1 MRLRFMGER
10 GVRAAIS
17 ARHGVLWFRTGC
29 FRAFYGMD
37 LHPSVRI
44 SFKSRLDKTNPRRLT
59 IGEKTLVA
67 FDAIIL
73 THDYSTARHG
83 DRFEERT
90 TIGSRCFIGAGA
102 IILPGVTI
110 GDHCIIGAGSVVIS
124 DVPAGS
130 IVVGNP
136 GKVVRSGITTTDYGR
151 LKHPRPDGPTTH
163 QPTTTEPT
171 A

>member
-1 MRLRFMGER
+1 MRLRFLGER
-10 GVRAAIS
+10 GVRAATS
-17 ARHGVLWFRTGC
+17 ARHGVLRVRTGC

-37 LHPSVRI
+37 LHPSVRV
-44 SFKSRLDKTNPRRLT
+44 SFKARLDKTNPRRLS

-67 FDAIIL
+67 FDAVIL

-90 TIGSRCFIGAGA
+90 SIGSRCFVGAGA

-110 GDHCIIGAGSVVIS
+110 GDHCIVGAGSVVIS

-136 GKVVRSGITTTDYGR
+136 ARVVRSGITTSGYGR
-151 LKHPRPDGPTTH
+151 LEEPGVDVRAAHLPTTA
-163 QPTTTEPT
+163 EPS